1 MKFGISNISRDNEFS
16 PFALKVLKDGK
27 ILAQDET
34 PEQMIE
40 RVADVALIELED
52 SRTSQHEIR
61 RFRDNIATLLTEKK
75 FVPSSPILTNAGRYS
90 DRPLSAC
97 AVPPINL
104 RDNLSKIK
112 QMVDSYHLQ
121 GMGTGFNLDD
131 LDDPVTMLKHLNDI
145 AVEGSKSGREDRP
158 VGNMGVLT
166 IYHPK
171 ILEFIK
177 AKVAR
182 DRDWKFNISI
192 NIDDQFMEAVFLQK
206 DVRLLDGT
214 IINAEHLFEEIATA
228 ARECGDPGLVFIG
241 RMNRDNPTP
250 MLGEYIATAPCGE
263 VGLAA
268 GETCQFGSINLGRMV
283 HFDRHGAAQVDYSAL
298 RDVTHLIIR
307 YLDDALDFSLPRY
320 SMAKSASIMSS
331 KRKIGIGVCGFADLL
346 ILLGIPY
353 ASSEAK
359 ALAEDIM
366 SFVNFCSKE
375 ASVKLAKDKG
385 AFLHFALSQHVS
397 APSFIQRRYSTAS
410 TRTVASEDWEK
421 LDQEVKSVGLRNAV
435 TTALPPTGRSS
446 LVFDCSQQIEPIFRL
461 TTFGREVRDDFEYLI
476 RNNHPDRAATLL
488 GTAKDLGHCRDLDI
502 APALKELFKTA
513 TEIAPLDHLEMAA
526 QFQKHTDE
534 SVSKTIN
541 LPADATV
548 KNVVEIYKL
557 AYISQ
562 LKGITIYRDG
572 SHLHQPVTLSK

>member
-182 DRDWKFNISI
+182 DRDWKFNLSI
-192 NIDDQFMEAVFLQK
+192 NIDDFFM
-206 DVRLLDGT
+206 
-214 IINAEHLFEEIATA
+214 
-228 ARECGDPGLVFIG
+228 
-241 RMNRDNPTP
+241 
-250 MLGEYIATAPCGE
+250 
-263 VGLAA
+263 
-268 GETCQFGSINLGRMV
+268 
-283 HFDRHGAAQVDYSAL
+283 
-298 RDVTHLIIR
+298 
-307 YLDDALDFSLPRY
+307 
-320 SMAKSASIMSS
+320 
-331 KRKIGIGVCGFADLL
+331 
-346 ILLGIPY
+346 
-353 ASSEAK
+353 
-359 ALAEDIM
+359 
-366 SFVNFCSKE
+366 
-375 ASVKLAKDKG
+375 
-385 AFLHFALSQHVS
+385 
-397 APSFIQRRYSTAS
+397 
-410 TRTVASEDWEK
+410 
-421 LDQEVKSVGLRNAV
+421 
-435 TTALPPTGRSS
+435 
-446 LVFDCSQQIEPIFRL
+446 
-461 TTFGREVRDDFEYLI
+461 
-476 RNNHPDRAATLL
+476 
-488 GTAKDLGHCRDLDI
+488 
-502 APALKELFKTA
+502 
-513 TEIAPLDHLEMAA
+513 
-526 QFQKHTDE
+526 
-534 SVSKTIN
+534 
-541 LPADATV
+541 
-548 KNVVEIYKL
+548 
-557 AYISQ
+557 
-562 LKGITIYRDG
+562 
-572 SHLHQPVTLSK
+572 